1 MQPEQQN
8 NANFRFVFWTFQV
21 WSAEV
26 MKGPVR
32 QRDFLEKFSL
42 SSTSWSLPVHVSR
55 VTWSRVTCT
64 SCQQS
69 LCQLS
74 RLNFKDITFLQI
86 LKTHQ
91 IFPITFELQDKEVIF
106 NISIC
111 FLAHPKQKT
120 NKPYSKMIQEDAGK
134 LCRD

>member
-1 MQPEQQN
+1 MDP
-8 NANFRFVFWTFQV
+8 AST
-21 WSAEV
+21 
-26 MKGPVR
+26 
-32 QRDFLEKFSL
+32 RD
-42 SSTSWSLPVHVSR
+42 TCNM
-55 VTWSRVTCT
+55 VTCHAYRFP
-64 SCQQS
+64 S

-74 RLNFKDITFLQI
+74 RLNFKDITYLQI

-120 NKPYSKMIQEDAGK
+120 NKPYLMIQEDARK
-134 LCRD
+134 